1 MNISKMNLRPGTPDF
16 SDLPWGLPLYEW
28 DNDNCAQLVDV
39 PHGISRHPVK
49 FLNYSG
55 AIFAF
60 KDMPNTQ
67 AVDEY
72 KLLLQIENS
81 RVPSVIPVGY
91 VVHAPEPEQR
101 SVLITQYLEHAIP
114 YRTLFAQTRLLP
126 YRKHLL
132 DAIAGLIVQLHLA
145 CIYWGDCSLSNTLF
159 RRDAGALQAYLVDA
173 ETAEFYADDL
183 PPTIRHHEL
192 EIMEENITG
201 ELIDLEIDHKFIDK
215 YNLMDIGAYIRLRY
229 QSLWEE
235 ITREDVIKPDE
246 NYRIQERIRA
256 LNELGFSVS
265 NVELR
270 DTVDGNQLRLRVII
284 SDRNFHQDQLINLTG
299 LEAEERQA
307 RLMMNEIHQIKA
319 RLSQEQNRSTPLSVA
334 AHHWLTN
341 IYLPIIALLEP
352 FDNIGDDKAELYCQI
367 LENKWY
373 LSEQAKRDVGH
384 RKAAEDYI
392 ERFATL

>member
-1 MNISKMNLRPGTPDF
+1 
-16 SDLPWGLPLYEW
+16 
-28 DNDNCAQLVDV
+28 
-39 PHGISRHPVK
+39 
-49 FLNYSG
+49 
-55 AIFAF
+55 
-60 KDMPNTQ
+60 
-67 AVDEY
+67 
-72 KLLLQIENS
+72 
-81 RVPSVIPVGY
+81 
-91 VVHAPEPEQR
+91 
-101 SVLITQYLEHAIP
+101 
-114 YRTLFAQTRLLP
+114 
-126 YRKHLL
+126 
-132 DAIAGLIVQLHLA
+132 
-145 CIYWGDCSLSNTLF
+145 
-159 RRDAGALQAYLVDA
+159 
-173 ETAEFYADDL
+173 
-183 PPTIRHHEL
+183 
-192 EIMEENITG
+192 
-201 ELIDLEIDHKFIDK
+201 
-215 YNLMDIGAYIRLRY
+215 MDIGAYIRLRY

-341 IYLPIIALLEP
+341 IYLPIITLLEP
-352 FDNIGDDKAELYCQI
+352 FDTIGDDKAELYCQI